1 MKTSIVAR
9 ETEIHQ
15 LETLMDEELPQF
27 VAVYGRRRV
36 GKTFLIREY
45 FDDDFTFFHTAI
57 SPQELKD
64 RHPELLYRIQL
75 DEFGKTLK
83 LYGFQDDSP
92 IKDWFD
98 AFDRLWQLIL
108 QHPAEE
114 RLVLFID
121 ELPWLDTPRA
131 GFMSALEHFWNRYAS
146 GRHKLLFIVA
156 GSSTTWML
164 DKLINN
170 NGGLYDR
177 TSHDIHIHPFT
188 LSETEAY
195 FQKRGILM
203 DRYDIVQ
210 SYMIVGGVPYYLSL
224 FEKGKSL
231 AQNVD
236 TVFFE
241 RGNKLQ
247 KEYDRL
253 FQSMFADNDKFKRI
267 VECIS
272 KYRYGVLRPQICKEL
287 GIRDGGNISDIL
299 LSLEECDIITSF
311 FNFGESKRN
320 KYYKLT
326 DPFCLFYLKFA
337 VKHPTN
343 NKTFWQDN
351 QHLPKLNSWRGQAFE
366 DVCFSHQ
373 EQIKR
378 ALGIQGVHTEIYP
391 WRCISENDTPGAQI
405 DMLIDRADRVVNV
418 CEMKYVQGEFS
429 IDKDYDEKLRNKII
443 AITEQTKSRKN
454 PQMTLVTTYGLKNG
468 IYSGR
473 FQKVVTL
480 DDLFAF

>member
-1 MKTSIVAR
+1 MRTSIVAR

-15 LETLMDEELPQF
+15 LDTLMEEELPQF

-36 GKTFLIREY
+36 GKTFLVREY
-45 FDDDFTFFHTAI
+45 FNDEFAFFHTAI
-57 SPQELKD
+57 SPRELKD
-64 RHPELLYRIQL
+64 RQPELLYRIQL

-83 LYGFQDDSP
+83 LYGYQDDSQ

-98 AFDRLWQLIL
+98 AFDRLWRLIQ
-108 QHPAEE
+108 QHPGEE

-121 ELPWLDTPRA
+121 EMPWLDTPRA

-146 GRHKLLFIVA
+146 GRHKLLLIAA
-156 GSSTTWML
+156 GSATAWML
-164 DKLINN
+164 DNLVNN

-177 TSHDIHIHPFT
+177 TSRDIHVHPFS
-188 LSETEAY
+188 LSETETY
-195 FQKRGILM
+195 FQKRNILM
-203 DRYDIVQ
+203 DRYDIAQ

-231 AQNVD
+231 AEPKDYIKANAGD
-236 TVFFE
+236 ST
-241 RGNKLQ
+241 
-247 KEYDRL
+247 
-253 FQSMFADNDKFKRI
+253 DKFKKF
-267 VECIS
+267 VESIS
-272 KYRYGVLRPQICKEL
+272 KYRYGVLRTQICKEL
-287 GIRDGGNISDIL
+287 GITDGGNISEIL
-299 LSLEECDIITSF
+299 LSLEESDIITSF

-326 DPFCLFYLKFA
+326 DPFCLFYLKFV

-351 QHLPKLNSWRGQAFE
+351 QNLPKLNAWRGQAFE

-391 WRCISENDTPGAQI
+391 WRFISEGETPGAQI

-418 CEMKYVQGEFS
+418 CEMKFVQGEFS
-429 IDKDYDEKLRNKII
+429 IDKDYDEKLRNKIV
-443 AITEQTKSRKN
+443 AVTEHTGSRKN
-454 PQMTLVTTYGLKNG
+454 PQMTLVTTYGLKKG

-473 FQKVVTL
+473 IQKVVTL

>member
-1 MKTSIVAR
+1 MRTSIVAR

-15 LETLMDEELPQF
+15 LDTLMEEELPQF

-36 GKTFLIREY
+36 GKTFLVREY
-45 FDDDFTFFHTAI
+45 FNDEFAFFHTAI
-57 SPQELKD
+57 SPRELKD
-64 RHPELLYRIQL
+64 RQPELLYRIQL

-83 LYGFQDDSP
+83 LYGYQDDSQ

-98 AFDRLWQLIL
+98 AFDRLWRLIQ
-108 QHPAEE
+108 QHSAEE

-121 ELPWLDTPRA
+121 EMPWLDTPRA

-146 GRHKLLFIVA
+146 GRHKLLLIAA
-156 GSSTTWML
+156 GSATAWML
-164 DKLINN
+164 DNLVNN

-177 TSHDIHIHPFT
+177 TSRDIHVHPFS
-188 LSETEAY
+188 LSETETY
-195 FQKRGILM
+195 FQKRNILM
-203 DRYDIVQ
+203 DRYDIAQ

-231 AQNVD
+231 AQNID
-236 TVFFE
+236 AVFFE

-253 FQSMFADNDKFKRI
+253 FQSMFADNDKFKKF
-267 VECIS
+267 VESIS
-272 KYRYGVLRPQICKEL
+272 KYRYGVLRTQICKEL
-287 GIRDGGNISDIL
+287 GITDGGNISEIL
-299 LSLEECDIITSF
+299 LSLEESDIITSF

-326 DPFCLFYLKFA
+326 DPFCLFYLKFV

-351 QHLPKLNSWRGQAFE
+351 QNLPKLNAWRGQAFE

-391 WRCISENDTPGAQI
+391 WRFISEGETPGAQI

-418 CEMKYVQGEFS
+418 CEMKFVQGEFS
-429 IDKDYDEKLRNKII
+429 IDKDYDEKLRNKIV
-443 AITEQTKSRKN
+443 AVTEHTGSRKN
-454 PQMTLVTTYGLKNG
+454 PQMTLVTTYGLKKG

-473 FQKVVTL
+473 IQKVVTL

>member
-1 MKTSIVAR
+1 MRTSIVAR

-15 LETLMDEELPQF
+15 LDTLMEEELPQF

-36 GKTFLIREY
+36 GKTFLVREY
-45 FDDDFTFFHTAI
+45 FNDEFAFFHTAI
-57 SPQELKD
+57 SPRELKD
-64 RHPELLYRIQL
+64 RQPELLYRIQL

-83 LYGFQDDSP
+83 LYGYQDDSQ

-98 AFDRLWQLIL
+98 AFDRLWRLIQ
-108 QHPAEE
+108 QHSAEE

-121 ELPWLDTPRA
+121 EMPWLDTPRA

-146 GRHKLLFIVA
+146 GRHKLLLIAA
-156 GSSTTWML
+156 GSATAWML
-164 DKLINN
+164 DNLVNN

-177 TSHDIHIHPFT
+177 TSRDIHVHPFS
-188 LSETEAY
+188 LSETETY
-195 FQKRGILM
+195 FQKRNILM
-203 DRYDIVQ
+203 DRYDIAQ

-231 AQNVD
+231 AQNID
-236 TVFFE
+236 AVFFE

-253 FQSMFADNDKFKRI
+253 FQSMFADNDKFKKF

-272 KYRYGVLRPQICKEL
+272 KYRYGVLRTQICKEL
-287 GIRDGGNISDIL
+287 GITDGGNISEIL
-299 LSLEECDIITSF
+299 LSLEESDIITSF

-326 DPFCLFYLKFA
+326 DPFCLFYLKFV

-351 QHLPKLNSWRGQAFE
+351 QNLPKLNAWRGQAFE

-391 WRCISENDTPGAQI
+391 WRFISEGETPGAQI

-418 CEMKYVQGEFS
+418 CEMKFVQGEFS
-429 IDKDYDEKLRNKII
+429 IDKDYDEKLRNKIV
-443 AITEQTKSRKN
+443 AVTEHTGSRKN
-454 PQMTLVTTYGLKNG
+454 PQMTLVTTYGLKKG

-473 FQKVVTL
+473 IQKVVTL

>member
-177 TSHDIHIHPFT
+177 TSRDIHIHPFT

-210 SYMIVGGVPYYLSL
+210 SYMIVGGIPYYLSL

-236 TVFFE
+236 TVGCFSPC
-241 RGNKLQ
+241 LQ
-247 KEYDRL
+247 ITTNSSGLLNASANTVTVFCVPKSAKSLASETAET
-253 FQSMFADNDKFKRI
+253 FQ
-267 VECIS
+267 
-272 KYRYGVLRPQICKEL
+272 
-287 GIRDGGNISDIL
+287 
-299 LSLEECDIITSF
+299 TSF
-311 FNFGESKRN
+311 FLWKS
-320 KYYKLT
+320 
-326 DPFCLFYLKFA
+326 A
-337 VKHPTN
+337 
-343 NKTFWQDN
+343 
-351 QHLPKLNSWRGQAFE
+351 
-366 DVCFSHQ
+366 
-373 EQIKR
+373 
-378 ALGIQGVHTEIYP
+378 
-391 WRCISENDTPGAQI
+391 ISSP
-405 DMLIDRADRVVNV
+405 R
-418 CEMKYVQGEFS
+418 FS
-429 IDKDYDEKLRNKII
+429 ILESPKGIN
-443 AITEQTKSRKN
+443 ITN
-454 PQMTLVTTYGLKNG
+454 
-468 IYSGR
+468 
-473 FQKVVTL
+473 
-480 DDLFAF
+480 

>member
-1 MKTSIVAR
+1 MRTSIVAR

-15 LETLMDEELPQF
+15 LDTLMEEELPQF

-36 GKTFLIREY
+36 GKTFLVREY
-45 FDDDFTFFHTAI
+45 FNDEFAFFHTAI
-57 SPQELKD
+57 SPRELKD
-64 RHPELLYRIQL
+64 RQPELLYRIQL

-83 LYGFQDDSP
+83 LYGYQDDSQ

-98 AFDRLWQLIL
+98 AFDRLWRLIQ
-108 QHPAEE
+108 QHSAEE

-121 ELPWLDTPRA
+121 EMPWLDTPRA

-146 GRHKLLFIVA
+146 GRHKLLLIAA
-156 GSSTTWML
+156 GSATAWML
-164 DKLINN
+164 DNLVNN

-177 TSHDIHIHPFT
+177 TSRDIHVHPFS
-188 LSETEAY
+188 LSETETY
-195 FQKRGILM
+195 FQKRNILM
-203 DRYDIVQ
+203 DRYDIAQ

-231 AQNVD
+231 AQNID
-236 TVFFE
+236 AVFFE

-253 FQSMFADNDKFKRI
+253 FQSMFADNDKFKKF

-272 KYRYGVLRPQICKEL
+272 KYRYGVLRTQICKEL
-287 GIRDGGNISDIL
+287 GITDGGNISEIL
-299 LSLEECDIITSF
+299 LSLEESDIITSF

-326 DPFCLFYLKFA
+326 DPFCLFYLKYV

-351 QHLPKLNSWRGQAFE
+351 QNLPKLNAWRGQAFE

-391 WRCISENDTPGAQI
+391 WRFISEGETPGAQI

-418 CEMKYVQGEFS
+418 CEMKFVHGEFS
-429 IDKDYDEKLRNKII
+429 IDKDYDEKLRNKIV
-443 AITEQTKSRKN
+443 AVTEHTGSRKN
-454 PQMTLVTTYGLKNG
+454 PQMTLVTTYGLKKG

-473 FQKVVTL
+473 IQKVVTL